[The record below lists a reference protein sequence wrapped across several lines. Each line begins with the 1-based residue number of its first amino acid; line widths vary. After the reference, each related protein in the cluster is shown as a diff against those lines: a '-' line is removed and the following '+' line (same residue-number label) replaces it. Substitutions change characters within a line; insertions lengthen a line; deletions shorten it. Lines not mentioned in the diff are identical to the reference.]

1 VLVDI
6 GTGFYVEKT
15 PGEAKTFY
23 DGKVKELAANLGD
36 LEKIVKGKQGGLG
49 VVEDGEFVCWFFWM
63 GGGGVFGGGNGM
75 ADAMCVHS
83 FTAEGYCGKWEGGR
97 GGDVRLRGGLIE
109 WGWRT

>member
-1 VLVDI
+1 MLVDI

-49 VVEDGEFVCWFFWM
+49 VVEDGEFF
-63 GGGGVFGGGNGM
+63 GGGGWGEFIGDG
-75 ADAMCVHS
+75 ADAMCVYS
-83 FTAEGYCGKWEGGR
+83 VTAEGYCGEWEGGR
-97 GGDVRLRGGLIE
+97 GGDVSWRGDLIE

>member
-49 VVEDGEFVCWFFWM
+49 VVEDGEFF
-63 GGGGVFGGGNGM
+63 GGGGMGG
-75 ADAMCVHS
+75 V
-83 FTAEGYCGKWEGGR
+83 YR
-97 GGDVRLRGGLIE
+97 G
-109 WGWRT
+109 WG